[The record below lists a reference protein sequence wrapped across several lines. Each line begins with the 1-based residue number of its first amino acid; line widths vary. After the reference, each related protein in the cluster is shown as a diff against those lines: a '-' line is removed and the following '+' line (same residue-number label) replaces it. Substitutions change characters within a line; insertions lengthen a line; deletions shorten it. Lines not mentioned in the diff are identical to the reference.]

1 MANRLSWKFLRK
13 NDLFHLRLWLE
24 SVLDLKYFKPGWF
37 AIFWSD
43 YNGENKMKK
52 KACWF
57 LKKFKAREITILNKL
72 YLLVKLGV
80 FAYLRSATFQWP

>member
-1 MANRLSWKFLRK
+1 MADRLSWKFLRK

-43 YNGENKMKK
+43 YDGENKMKK
-52 KACWF
+52 KLAGF
-57 LKKFKAREITILNKL
+57 
-72 YLLVKLGV
+72 
-80 FAYLRSATFQWP
+80 